1 MEFGK
6 ALSFT
11 TTAIVII
18 LALGGVATALVCV

>member
-18 LALGGVATALVCV
+18 LAPGGIGTALECE

>member
-18 LALGGVATALVCV
+18 LALGGVVTALVCV

>member
-18 LALGGVATALVCV
+18 LELGGVGTALECA